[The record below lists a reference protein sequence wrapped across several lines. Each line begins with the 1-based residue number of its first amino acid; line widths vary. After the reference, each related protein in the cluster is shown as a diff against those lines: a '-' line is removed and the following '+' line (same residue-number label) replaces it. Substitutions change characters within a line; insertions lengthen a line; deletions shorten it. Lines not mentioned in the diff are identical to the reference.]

1 VKKKARVL
9 RRRLPSFLSL
19 KHWHGLRKVA
29 VPLVFQVLLKMPP
42 ALHKFRFLLWA
53 SVVVGL
59 PWSLYAADE
68 SPLAASQSDAPAGDI
83 YSGPYMGGAFQ
94 SLTFVNDLVG
104 WRDYFVAGY
113 QGASTVVANV
123 ESGLAWYGHEAFVRP
138 SNATTGLT
146 TFTNTNS
153 LNELDFHAT
162 MVGHVLAGSGY
173 VAGTSPAQYS
183 FVGLGMASQAAL
195 ISAGVATNFSASNV
209 GGFSTSYDSVITP
222 YKAFFT
228 GVGATRA
235 DVINSS
241 WGGSDSAAGSYEALA
256 LDGLSAVNPEVAFVC
271 SAGNSDVA
279 PVGWPASGFNNIA
292 VGSLGGN
299 NFLVS
304 SDFSSR
310 GLVDFYNPVTDTLVT
325 NARVAVDISAPGEYM
340 VLAAYLGNSGGIGAS
355 TNPAI
360 RALIQQPSPTNLY
373 FLNMDGTSF
382 SSPIVA
388 GGIALL
394 KDVAKTHPFL
404 NLTADT
410 NALDTRVLKS
420 VIMAGSRETFAWDNG
435 QTVVSNGVV
444 RTTQALDAAAGAG
457 AFHLGPSTTT
467 YFFGTTDV
475 AGGSGGTIG
484 ASGWDFGTIALGGTN
499 SYIFDGSFASAGEL
513 TVSLNWFA
521 DRTFDSSTDLG
532 ADLSFADLNLEV
544 WETESGVFTSKVA
557 ESLTIYNNA
566 EFLRLDLAAGKT
578 YGLRVLMPS
587 FVFNS
592 NDATNS
598 SYGLAWIAQG
608 YGTLYWDPNGT
619 NASVPVS
626 PSGLWD
632 GLAANFNTSS
642 DGTGGTTEAVTT
654 GVDLLVFSAGT
665 NATGSGTITVS
676 GAQMSRGLVLEDG
689 GLTFAGTNNAFIQ
702 IQTEGIT
709 VKPSVGSAPLFASSL
724 SLYLDGNQ
732 SWSNASTSELVIS
745 SSVVGVGDL
754 ALRAGSS
761 GAVRMAGT
769 VDHSGSIANRGTGT
783 AANVISGLVGTN
795 VTALYQQSDTSP
807 LVLSR
812 SNSFA
817 GPAYVE
823 AGTLELSGPGH
834 ALGRAASVGISAG
847 ATLLVSS
854 GGQVNDAAVITLSG
868 GTISR
873 GSGVSEVFGN
883 LSVTQSSFLDFGT
896 GTPGTLAFGVYAP
909 SALLTVNNFLPGN
922 SLVFASDLGS
932 VINDASL
939 FSFSGAFDS
948 SWSGGNF
955 TITAI
960 PEPSTLLAPFA
971 LAAALVAAQMGRFRR
986 RR

>member
-1 VKKKARVL
+1 
-9 RRRLPSFLSL
+9 
-19 KHWHGLRKVA
+19 
-29 VPLVFQVLLKMPP
+29 MPP
-42 ALHKFRFLLWA
+42 TLHQFRFLLWA

-59 PWSLYAADE
+59 PWSLFAADE
-68 SPLAASQSDAPAGDI
+68 SPLASSQSDVPAGHI
-83 YSGPYMGGAFQ
+83 YSGPYVGGAFQ

-104 WRDYFVAGY
+104 WRDYFSAGY
-113 QGASTVVANV
+113 QGASTVIANV
-123 ESGLAWYGHEAFVRP
+123 EAGLIWYGHEAFRRP
-138 SNATTGLT
+138 SDATTGLA

-153 LNELDFHAT
+153 LNQLDFHAT

-173 VAGTSPAQYS
+173 VTGTSPPQYT

-195 ISAGVATNFSASNV
+195 ISAGVATNFSASSV
-209 GGFSTSYDSVITP
+209 GSFGTSYDSVITP

-241 WGGSDSAAGSYEALA
+241 WGGSDPAAGSYEAFA
-256 LDGLSAVNPEVAFVC
+256 LDGLSALNPEIAFVC
-271 SAGNSDVA
+271 SAGNSDAA

-310 GLVDFYNPVTDTLVT
+310 GLVDFYNPVTQTVVT

-340 VLAAYLGNSGGIGAS
+340 VLAAYLGDSGGIGAS

-360 RALIQQPSPTNLY
+360 RALIQQPSPTGQY

-382 SSPIVA
+382 ASPIVA

-410 NALDTRVLKS
+410 NALDTRVVKS
-420 VIMAGSRETFAWDNG
+420 VIMAGARETFAWNNG
-435 QTVVSNGVV
+435 QSVASNGVV

-475 AGGSGGTIG
+475 AGGVGGTIG

-499 SYIFDGSFASAGEL
+499 SYIFDGSFATDAEL

-521 DRTFDSSTDLG
+521 GRTFDSSTDLG

-544 WETESGVFTSKVA
+544 WETESGIFTSKVG
-557 ESLTIYNNA
+557 ESLTLYNNA
-566 EFLRLDLAAGKT
+566 EFLRLDLSGGKT

-592 NDATNS
+592 NGATNS

-608 YGTLYWDPNGT
+608 YRTLYWDPDGT
-619 NASVPVS
+619 NGSVPVS
-626 PSGLWD
+626 LSGLWD

-642 DGTGGTTEAVTT
+642 DGTGGAPEAITT
-654 GVDLLVFSAGT
+654 GLDVLVFSAGT

-676 GAQMSRGLVLEDG
+676 GPQMSRGLVLEDG
-689 GLTFAGTNNAFIQ
+689 ALTFAGTNNAFIQ

-709 VKPSVGSAPLFASSL
+709 VKPTVGSAPLFASSL

-732 SWSNASTSELVIS
+732 SWSNGSTSELIIS

-761 GAVRMAGT
+761 GAIRMAGT
-769 VDHSGSIANRGTGT
+769 IDHSGSIANRGTGT
-783 AANVISGLVGTN
+783 ATSVIGGLIGTN
-795 VTALYQQSDTSP
+795 VTAVYQQSDTSR

-817 GPAYVE
+817 GSAYVE
-823 AGTLELSGPGH
+823 AGTLELSGPGG
-834 ALGRAASVGISAG
+834 ALGRAASIGVSAG
-847 ATLLVSS
+847 ATLLLST
-854 GGQVNDAAVITLSG
+854 GGQINDSALITLSG
-868 GTISR
+868 GTILR
-873 GSGVSEVFGN
+873 GVGVSEVFGN
-883 LSVTQSSFLDFGT
+883 LNVTHSSFLDFGT

-932 VINDASL
+932 VINDGSL
-939 FSFSGAFDS
+939 FSFSHGFNTT
-948 SWSGGNF
+948 WSGGNF

-960 PEPSTLLAPFA
+960 PEPSAFVAAFA
-971 LAAALVAAQMGRFRR
+971 LLGVLVASQMRR
-986 RR
+986 LRLRR

>member
-1 VKKKARVL
+1 M
-9 RRRLPSFLSL
+9 PST
-19 KHWHGLRKVA
+19 
-29 VPLVFQVLLKMPP
+29 
-42 ALHKFRFLLWA
+42 LHKFRFLLWA

-59 PWSLYAADE
+59 PCSLFAADE
-68 SPLAASQSDAPAGDI
+68 SPLASSQSDVPAGHI
-83 YSGPYMGGAFQ
+83 YSGPYVGGAFQ

-104 WRDYFVAGY
+104 WRDYFSAGY
-113 QGASTVVANV
+113 QGASTVIANV
-123 ESGLAWYGHEAFVRP
+123 EAGLIWYGHEAFRRP
-138 SNATTGLT
+138 SDATTGLA

-153 LNELDFHAT
+153 LNQLDFHAT

-173 VAGTSPAQYS
+173 VTGTSPPQYA

-195 ISAGVATNFSASNV
+195 ISAGVATNFSASSV
-209 GGFSTSYDSVITP
+209 GSFGTSYDSVITP
-222 YKAFFT
+222 YKALFT

-241 WGGSDSAAGSYEALA
+241 WGGSDPAAGSYEAFA
-256 LDGLSAVNPEVAFVC
+256 LDGLSALNPEVAFVC
-271 SAGNSDVA
+271 SAGNSDAA

-310 GLVDFYNPVTDTLVT
+310 GLVDFYNPVTQTVVT
-325 NARVAVDISAPGEYM
+325 NARVALDISAPGEYM
-340 VLAAYLGNSGGIGAS
+340 VLAAYLGDSGGIGAS

-360 RALIQQPSPTNLY
+360 RALIQQPSPTGQY

-382 SSPIVA
+382 ASPIVA

-410 NALDTRVLKS
+410 NALDTRVVKS
-420 VIMAGSRETFAWDNG
+420 VIMAGARETFAWNNG
-435 QTVVSNGVV
+435 QSVASNGVV

-475 AGGSGGTIG
+475 EGGVGGAIG

-499 SYIFDGSFASAGEL
+499 SYIFDGSFATDAEL

-521 DRTFDSSTDLG
+521 GRTFDSSTDLG

-544 WETESGVFTSKVA
+544 WETESGIFTSKVG
-557 ESLTIYNNA
+557 ESLTLYNNA
-566 EFLRLDLAAGKT
+566 EFLRLDLSGGKT

-592 NDATNS
+592 NGATNS

-608 YGTLYWDPNGT
+608 YRTLYWDPDGT
-619 NASVPVS
+619 NGSVPVV

-642 DGTGGTTEAVTT
+642 DGTGGAPEAITT
-654 GVDLLVFSAGT
+654 GLDVLVFSAGT

-676 GAQMSRGLVLEDG
+676 GPQMSRGLVLEDG
-689 GLTFAGTNNAFIQ
+689 ALTFAGTNNAFIQ

-709 VKPSVGSAPLFASSL
+709 VKPTVGSAPLFASSL

-732 SWSNASTSELVIS
+732 SWSNGSTSELIIS

-761 GAVRMAGT
+761 GAIRMAGSI
-769 VDHSGSIANRGTGT
+769 DHSGSIANRGIGT
-783 AANVISGLVGTN
+783 ATSVIGGLIGTN
-795 VTALYQQSDTSP
+795 VTAVYQQSDTSR

-817 GPAYVE
+817 GSAYVE
-823 AGTLELSGPGH
+823 AGTLELSGPGG
-834 ALGRAASVGISAG
+834 ALGRAASIGVSVG
-847 ATLLVSS
+847 ATLLLST
-854 GGQVNDAAVITLSG
+854 GGQINDSAVITLSG
-868 GTISR
+868 GTILR
-873 GSGVSEVFGN
+873 GVGVSEVFGN
-883 LSVTQSSFLDFGT
+883 LNVTHSSFLDFGT
-896 GTPGTLAFGVYAP
+896 GTPGTLAFGAYAP

-932 VINDASL
+932 VINDGSL
-939 FSFSGAFDS
+939 FSFSHGFNTI
-948 SWSGGNF
+948 WSGGNF

-960 PEPSTLLAPFA
+960 PEPSAFVAAFA
-971 LAAALVAAQMGRFRR
+971 LLGVLVASQMRR
-986 RR
+986 LRLRR

>member
-1 VKKKARVL
+1 MPRVPQL
-9 RRRLPSFLSL
+9 FRSLLCTFAWLALPLSAFGSEDFL
-19 KHWHGLRKVA
+19 
-29 VPLVFQVLLKMPP
+29 P
-42 ALHKFRFLLWA
+42 
-53 SVVVGL
+53 
-59 PWSLYAADE
+59 E
-68 SPLAASQSDAPAGDI
+68 AASADASAGDV
-83 YSGPYMGGAFQ
+83 YTGPYVSGAFQ

-104 WRDYFVAGY
+104 WRDYFSAGY
-113 QGASTVVANV
+113 QGASTVIANV
-123 ESGLAWYGHEAFVRP
+123 EAGLTWYGHEAFQRP
-138 SNATTGLT
+138 SDATTGLA

-153 LNELDFHAT
+153 LNQLDFHAT

-195 ISAGVATNFSASNV
+195 ISAGVATNFSASSV
-209 GGFSTSYDSVITP
+209 GSFGTSYASVITP

-241 WGGSDSAAGSYEALA
+241 WGGSDPAAASPEATA
-256 LDGLSAVNPEVAFVC
+256 LDGLAAMNSQVAFVC
-271 SAGNSDVA
+271 SAGNSDAA

-310 GLVDFYNPVTDTLVT
+310 GLVDFYNPVTQTVVT

-340 VLAAYLGNSGGIGAS
+340 VLAAYLGDSGGIGAS

-360 RALIQQPSPTNLY
+360 RALIQQPSPTNQY

-382 SSPIVA
+382 SAPIVA

-404 NLTADT
+404 NLAADT

-420 VIMAGSRETFAWDNG
+420 VIMAGARETFAWDNG
-435 QTVVSNGVV
+435 QNVTSNGVV

-475 AGGSGGTIG
+475 ADEIGGTIG
-484 ASGWDFGTIALGGTN
+484 ASGWDFGTVALGGTN
-499 SYIFDGSFASAGEL
+499 SYIFDGSFTSDGEL

-521 DRTFDSSTDLG
+521 GRTFDSSTDLG

-544 WETESGVFTSKVA
+544 WETESGVFTSKVG
-557 ESLTIYNNA
+557 ESLTLYNNT
-566 EFLRLDLAAGKT
+566 EFLRLDLSADKI

-592 NDATNS
+592 NAATNS
-598 SYGLAWIAQG
+598 SYGLAWIAQS
-608 YGTLYWDPNGT
+608 YRTLYWDPNGT

-632 GLAANFNTSS
+632 GLAANFSTSS
-642 DGTGGTTEAVTT
+642 DGADSTTEAITT
-654 GVDLLVFSAGT
+654 GLDVLVFSAGT

-676 GAQMSRGLVLEDG
+676 GPQMSRGLVLEDG
-689 GLTFAGTNNAFIQ
+689 ALTFAGTNNAFIQ

-709 VKPSVGSAPLFASSL
+709 VKPTVGSAPLFASSL

-732 SWSNASTSELVIS
+732 SWSNASTSELIIS

-761 GAVRMAGT
+761 GAIRLAGT
-769 VDHSGSIANRGTGT
+769 IDHSGSIANRGTGT
-783 AANVISGLVGTN
+783 ATNVISGLIGTN
-795 VTALYQQSDTSP
+795 VTALYQQSDTSQ

-823 AGTLELSGPGH
+823 AGTLELSGPGN
-834 ALGRAASVGISAG
+834 ALGRAASVGVSAG
-847 ATLLVSS
+847 ATLLVST

-873 GSGVSEVFGN
+873 GSAVSEVFGDLN
-883 LSVTQSSFLDFGT
+883 VTQSSFLDFGT
-896 GTPGTLAFGVYAP
+896 GAPGTLSFGVYAP

-922 SLVFASDLGS
+922 SLIFSSNLSS
-932 VINDASL
+932 VINDGSL
-939 FSFSGAFDS
+939 FSFSGGFS
-948 SWSGGNF
+948 STWSGGNF

-960 PEPSTLLAPFA
+960 PEPSTLVAAFA
-971 LAAALVAAQMGRFRR
+971 LMGVLAASQMHRLRWRRESSLRNSVAVCCSGAGAENT
-986 RR
+986 